1 MTTNGI
7 VNESTCL
14 NASQQNRTVKRK
26 NKYLL
31 KVGRSLLFARNVPK
45 LHWGD
50 VVLIASYLINRMPT
64 QVLENKNSLETL
76 KNYFPPIT
84 SCSSI
89 PSKAFGCNV
98 FMHIPD
104 RSQAKLCHKSNNCI
118 FFFFLGYS
126 PPQDG

>member
-1 MTTNGI
+1 MH
-7 VNESTCL
+7 
-14 NASQQNRTVKRK
+14 QNKI
-26 NKYLL
+26 
-31 KVGRSLLFARNVPK
+31 ARNVPK

-118 FFFFLGYS
+118 YIYIYFFWGIFTATGWLKMLSRPIKEGVHFHGCKFFLNHS
-126 PPQDG
+126 PIIRR